1 MEKTIKR
8 RNLIAGGA
16 ATLGFYLIGGRL
28 TQATAAEATAK
39 GFTPR
44 ALSEPQLTA
53 LEAIAEVLVP
63 GAKVLG
69 IAAYIDSQLAL
80 GDDQN

>member
-1 MEKTIKR
+1 METTIKR

-28 TQATAAEATAK
+28 TQATAAEATQK

-44 ALSEPQLTA
+44 ALSQTQVTA
-53 LEAIAEVLVP
+53 LEAIADALVP
-63 GAKVLG
+63 GAKAQGYCGL
-69 IAAYIDSQLAL
+69 YR
-80 GDDQN
+80 